1 MRSVIRRILV
11 YVCIILLT
19 MIILIKAGTGEKSA
33 SLKSIFD
40 QFLHPS
46 EISSSNGIDLR
57 SDDGT
62 CYYFTYKG
70 EDYYAEYA
78 SDTWTVYNSCQIK
91 NPTDIYKICKAL
103 DQEHRVPSRDY
114 SSYRTPSDMAFEWEQ
129 HNIAYDQLP
138 EGNYWRES
146 ARNVDLDPEDQGKSF
161 KEIYEERTGNTLDL
175 DKIVENKD
183 KITDK
188 VKEKL
193 KEKIK
198 EILVS
203 S

>member
-46 EISSSNGIDLR
+46 EISSEEGINLR

-62 CYYFTYKG
+62 CYYFTYKD
-70 EDYYAEYA
+70 EDFYCEYA
-78 SDTWTVYNSCQIK
+78 GDTWTIYNSYKIK

-114 SSYRTPSDMAFEWEQ
+114 SSYRTPADMAFEWEQ

>member
-1 MRSVIRRILV
+1 MRSVIRCILV